1 MKLLLI
7 GVGRIKKGYIR
18 EGVEDYLKR
27 IKRYSSLEVLDIKE
41 EKTVHGMPLSD
52 VLKREANRVLAKVG
66 KGDFVVALNDRGRS
80 YTSKG
85 LAELIERLL
94 TGEKKRVCFIV
105 GGAYGLHP
113 SIIER
118 ADLTLSISPMTLP
131 HEIARL
137 VMVEQIYRAFTI
149 LKGEP
154 YSH

>member
-1 MKLLLI
+1 
-7 GVGRIKKGYIR
+7 
-18 EGVEDYLKR
+18 
-27 IKRYSSLEVLDIKE
+27 
-41 EKTVHGMPLSD
+41 MPLSD
-52 VLKREANRVLAKVG
+52 VLKREANRIIAKVG

-85 LAELIERLL
+85 FAEQIERLL
-94 TGEKKRVCFIV
+94 TGEKKRVCFII
-105 GGAYGLHP
+105 GGAYGFHP

-149 LKGEP
+149 LKREP
-154 YSH
+154 YSHF